1 MYAVS
6 IEHLALNSI
15 ENSINED
22 AEINQYNP
30 HDYNEQ
36 LANKITTLA
45 GQINAAN
52 YRFLK
57 LIAEFD
63 RREAWEGPGIR
74 SCAYWLNWKCGISV
88 GVAREKVRVARA
100 LEGLPET
107 NEAFEKGELSYSK
120 VRAMT
125 RAATDLN
132 ESYLLNIAQYGT
144 AQHVEKLVGAFRTV
158 SRVQD
163 FAGSDAI
170 SVMGELDESVV
181 VSDDEFDKRRE
192 QKLYESRSVSCYQ
205 NDEGM
210 WVINA
215 KLPAEEGGLLVKLLQ
230 ELGNNLAAPNWQASN
245 AQNDTSQN
253 DGSQEDQE
261 KNDEKIA
268 AATFS
273 DYKKDD
279 SLSDQLLGEQLLAK
293 EEPLTFPQRR
303 ADALTA
309 IAESFLANTDADDD
323 SDGASNGKAA
333 AFATLKGAERCQLIL
348 HVHHGR
354 AGSIK
359 DDASSDATSDG
370 IDDVQLD
377 ADLDGRWLV
386 PDTALRLAC
395 DAALQVVE
403 EDAVGNVLN
412 IGRRSRIIPAA
423 MSRALSIRD
432 GGCQFPSCCETH
444 FVEGHHIKH
453 WANGGDTKLDNLVT
467 LCRYHHRELHKG
479 KFFISVKP
487 ESEVRERFADRLCF
501 STVDRY
507 FDSPFNRSEN
517 FVIAPNPA
525 KFTCACCDDS
535 VLKKTLPGAV
545 YDAIDQNTAVTKW
558 QGEGMDLGMAIEGLI
573 RASGGSVN
581 GKK

>member
-6 IEHLALNSI
+6 IEHITSSSI
-15 ENSINED
+15 ENSIKENT
-22 AEINQYNP
+22 EINAFITSDNN
-30 HDYNEQ
+30 DQ
-36 LANKITTLA
+36 LADKITILA

-74 SCAYWLNWKCGISV
+74 SCAYWLNWKCGISIN
-88 GVAREKVRVARA
+88 VAREKVRVARA
-100 LEGLPET
+100 LEELPEI

-144 AQHVEKLVGAFRTV
+144 AQHVEKLVGTFRTV
-158 SRVQD
+158 SRVED

-170 SVMGELDESVV
+170 SVMGELNDSVA
-181 VSDDEFDKRRE
+181 VSDHELEQRRE

-205 NDEGM
+205 DDDGM
-210 WVINA
+210 WIIKA
-215 KLPAEEGGLLVKLLQ
+215 KLPAEEGGLLVKVLK
-230 ELGNNLAAPNWQASN
+230 ELGNNLADSHLKVNQPQDHAVKD
-245 AQNDTSQN
+245 NDNNSQN
-253 DGSQEDQE
+253 LP
-261 KNDEKIA
+261 A
-268 AATFS
+268 ARFS
-273 DYKKDD
+273 EYKKDD
-279 SLSDQLLGEQLLAK
+279 LSDKTLLKEQLLPK

-303 ADALTA
+303 ADALTT
-309 IAESFLANTDADDD
+309 IAESFLAKTMDNKETDKD
-323 SDGASNGKAA
+323 NEKAE
-333 AFATLKGAERCQLIL
+333 FSTLRGAERCQLVL
-348 HVHHGR
+348 HVHHGHS
-354 AGSIK
+354 GDVK
-359 DDASSDATSDG
+359 G
-370 IDDVQLD
+370 GVQLD

-395 DAALQVVE
+395 DAGLQVVE

-412 IGRRSRIIPAA
+412 IGRRSRIIPPA
-423 MSRALSIRD
+423 MSRALAIRD
-432 GGCQFPSCCETH
+432 GGCQFPGCCETR

-453 WANGGDTKLDNLVT
+453 WAHGGDTKLENLVT

-487 ESEVRERFADRLCF
+487 ESKKSESCELERFADRLCF
-501 STVDRY
+501 STVDCY
-507 FDSPFNRSEN
+507 FDSPFNRSKDSQN
-517 FVIAPNPA
+517 SKNVIERNSV
-525 KFTCACCDDS
+525 KFTCACRDDT
-535 VLKKTLPGAV
+535 VLQKTLPKAI
-545 YDAIDQNTAVTKW
+545 YDGIDEKTAVTKW
-558 QGEGMDLGMAIEGLI
+558 QGEHMDLGMAVEGLV
-573 RASGGSVN
+573 SVSEYGIN